1 MAEPTGQAFDRS
13 SAARWLRAAWKRQL
27 PDMPF
32 PVRVESDGDTFHMYF
47 RQPSGQW
54 EEKADSGMILTPA
67 QELKELLEEKIN
79 GDFQECCGTCCGK
92 TSKCDL
98 HLP

>member
-13 SAARWLRAAWKRQL
+13 SAARWLRGSVETPTPRHAVPRQGRKRWRHV
-27 PDMPF
+27 PY
-32 PVRVESDGDTFHMYF
+32 V

-79 GDFQECCGTCCGK
+79 GDFQEYCGTCCGK